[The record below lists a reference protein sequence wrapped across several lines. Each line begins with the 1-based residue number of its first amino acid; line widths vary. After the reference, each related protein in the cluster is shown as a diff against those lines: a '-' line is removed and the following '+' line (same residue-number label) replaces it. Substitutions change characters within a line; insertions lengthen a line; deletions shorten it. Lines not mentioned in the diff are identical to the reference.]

1 MAKPIAQR
9 IWYMDE
15 QDMRHQVVVRQGDS
29 RFRLEGGVI
38 RGPDSER
45 PGVTLSVPLHR
56 VRSRLVNPLPRPWQG
71 QLIPWASA
79 RQTSSSVSS
88 GSTHEGR
95 SPAGWRRRNGH
106 RLMAISK
113 PPLWSP

>member
-9 IWYMDE
+9 IWYLDE
-15 QDMRHQVVVRQGDS
+15 HDKRHEVVVRQGDS

-56 VRSRLVNPLPRPWQG
+56 VLIIEDHATQG
-71 QLIPWASA
+71 GEYVDADDL
-79 RQTSSSVSS
+79 
-88 GSTHEGR
+88 
-95 SPAGWRRRNGH
+95 RRRD
-106 RLMAISK
+106 AETIES
-113 PPLWSP
+113 